1 MPDADFGVVASGLQG
16 SNGVNITALFLVST
30 LAGSC
35 SVAQGATGGGG
46 GGFVDSAL
54 CCVTIFR

>member
-1 MPDADFGVVASGLQG
+1 MPDANFGVVASGLQG

-35 SVAQGATGGGG
+35 SVAQGGTGPGGGG
-46 GGFVDSAL
+46 TNDSDL
-54 CCVTIFR
+54 CCVTVFR